1 VNATPL
7 LVTTGLVMR
16 FGGVQVL
23 RGIDF
28 AVQRRELR
36 CVIGPNGAGKSTL
49 FKCLTGELLP
59 SAGTILFK
67 DEPIIGRPSFAIA
80 QRGIGIK
87 TQVPSLFDGLTA
99 QQNVWLAARRRLD
112 DARARQTTQ
121 SLMQRIGIAAIADA
135 LVGRLPHGQR
145 QLVELAMVVAADP
158 ELILLDEPAA
168 GMTRDE
174 VGRLADLVRELSSE
188 HSIVVVEHDM
198 QFIAMIATTV
208 TVLHRG
214 EILVEDEVG
223 RVMADPRVRSVY
235 LGQSR
240 SR

>member
-1 VNATPL
+1 VSEAPL
-7 LVTTGLVMR
+7 LVTSGIAMS
-16 FGGVQVL
+16 FGGVHVL

-28 AVQRRELR
+28 TVQRRELR

-49 FKCLTGELLP
+49 FKCLTGELVP
-59 SAGTILFK
+59 TAGTILFK
-67 DEPIIGRPSFAIA
+67 GEPIVGRPSFAIA

-99 QQNVWLAARRRLD
+99 RQNVWLASRRRLGE
-112 DARARQTTQ
+112 AQAGQTTR
-121 SLMQRIGIAAIADA
+121 SLMERIGIGKIANAI
-135 LVGRLPHGQR
+135 VGRLAHGQR

-168 GMTRDE
+168 GMTQDE
-174 VGRLADLVRELSSE
+174 IGRLADLIRELSKD
-188 HSIVVVEHDM
+188 HGIIVVEHDM

-223 RVMADPRVRSVY
+223 RVMSDPRVRSVY
-235 LGQSR
+235 LGQSKVR
-240 SR
+240 